1 VQLPSWLGH
10 ILKSGEITL
19 FTDDVKALELKAEDK
34 KIDLNLIDK
43 EFLRIALGSE
53 AGKKSLLSRLVQLKN
68 IARELKEEGLT
79 MTVSYKGGLLLTIGS
94 DANPKLSQL
103 VTRTNAIEINN
114 LRKFM
119 EIAV

>member
-1 VQLPSWLGH
+1 MQLPSWLGH

>member
-19 FTDDVKALELKAEDK
+19 FTDDVKALELKAENK

>member
-1 VQLPSWLGH
+1 MQLPSWLGH

-19 FTDDVKALELKAEDK
+19 FTDDVKALELKAENK